1 MDIVVSDFSFE
12 KTAIELDILLTVYYP
27 YNLEALF
34 TLWSTNLTA
43 WLRNRDCKYRATKRE
58 IFILTKLRL
67 VFRSTQKVERRVLS
81 QCL

>member
-12 KTAIELDILLTVYYP
+12 KIAIELDILLTVYYP

-34 TLWSTNLTA
+34 TLWSINLMA
-43 WLRNRDCKYRATKRE
+43 WLWNRDCKYRATKRE

-67 VFRSTQKVERRVLS
+67 VFRSTQKVECRVLS
-81 QCL
+81 ECL